1 MQFGLT
7 PEQQMWQRVVRD
19 FAVAEVAP
27 GAGRRDEE
35 EEFDR
40 ALWNKMAGIGLTG
53 VPFPETYG
61 GAGADYIAYVMAI
74 EELAAVCAST
84 AVTLSAHTSLASW
97 PIYHQGSEKQREKYL
112 TALASGREL
121 GAFALTEA
129 GAGSDAAALHT
140 QAVRQGDTYLLNG
153 SKMFITNA
161 GEAGVYIVFAT
172 VNPQLG
178 HKGIAAFIVE
188 PDFPG
193 FSLGKKEKKL
203 GIRSSPTAEL
213 VFTDCQVPAE
223 NLLAPPGQGYRLA
236 LSALDGGRIGIA
248 AQAVG
253 IARGAYSQAL
263 AYSRQRQQ
271 FGQPLSN
278 FQAIQF
284 MLADMATMIE
294 AARLLT
300 YQAAFLESQ
309 ERPYAKEAAM
319 AKLMASETA
328 MSVTVKAVQIFGG
341 YGYTRDYPVERMMR
355 DAKITE
361 IYEGT
366 SEVQRMVIAASVL
379 KEQA

>member
-1 MQFGLT
+1 MQFGLA
-7 PEQQMWQRVVRD
+7 PEQQMWQRVVQG
-19 FAVAEVAP
+19 FAATEVAP
-27 GAGRRDEE
+27 GASRRDEE
-35 EEFDR
+35 ESFDR
-40 ALWNKMAGIGLTG
+40 ALWDKMAGIGLTG
-53 VPFPETYG
+53 IPFPEGYG
-61 GAGADYIAYVMAI
+61 GAGADHIAYVIAI

-97 PIYHQGSEKQREKYL
+97 PIYHQGNETQKGKYL

-129 GAGSDAAALHT
+129 GAGSDAAALGT
-140 QAVRQGDTYLLNG
+140 QAVLQGDTYLING

-161 GEAGVYIVFAT
+161 GEAGVYVVFAS
-172 VNPQLG
+172 VDPRLG
-178 HKGIAAFIVE
+178 RKGIAAFIVE

-193 FSLGKKEKKL
+193 FSVGKREKKL
-203 GIRSSPTAEL
+203 GIRSSSTAEL
-213 VFTDCQVPAE
+213 VFNDCQVPAE
-223 NLLAPPGQGYRLA
+223 NLLAPPGQGYKLA

-263 AYSRQRQQ
+263 AYSQQRRQ
-271 FGQPLSN
+271 FGQPISN

-284 MLADMATMIE
+284 MLADMATGIE

-309 ERPYAKEAAM
+309 GRPFAKEAAM
-319 AKLMASETA
+319 AKLTASETA
-328 MSVTVKAVQIFGG
+328 MAITIKAVQVFGG
-341 YGYTRDYPVERMMR
+341 YGYSRDYPVERMMR

-366 SEVQRMVIAASVL
+366 SEVQRMVIASHIFR
-379 KEQA
+379 EQA